1 MDRVPQRDLMLG
13 WIEQVS
19 RLVAG
24 LLDGPSPDLAQASDK
39 VDAAMEQ
46 HLGNLAPLM
55 PQLDVATAS
64 TLLSEPERIFGY
76 AQLLSARAAV
86 AAARGDGAASAIESR
101 ALAFARVALARATD
115 PPASWRAWIDDAEG
129 AGRSS

>member
-1 MDRVPQRDLMLG
+1 MPQRDLMLG
-13 WIEQVS
+13 WIEQIS

-39 VDAAMEQ
+39 IDAAMAQ

-76 AQLLSARAAV
+76 AQLLSAQAAV
-86 AAARGDGAASAIESR
+86 AAARGDDSAPAIEAR
-101 ALAFARVALARATD
+101 ALAFGRVALARATD
-115 PPASWRAWIDDAEG
+115 PPSGWRAWIDDIEA
-129 AGRSS
+129 AMRIP

>member
-1 MDRVPQRDLMLG
+1 MPQRDMMLG

-19 RLVAG
+19 HLVEE
-24 LLDGPSPDLAQASDK
+24 LLHRPGGPDLQQAGDRL
-39 VDAAMEQ
+39 DAAMAQ

-76 AQLLSARAAV
+76 AQLLAAQAALATAQGHESAAPLN
-86 AAARGDGAASAIESR
+86 ER
-101 ALAFARVALARATD
+101 ALAFARVALARATN
-115 PPASWRAWIDDAEG
+115 PPAAWRAWIDDA
-129 AGRSS
+129 AVAHRAP

>member
-1 MDRVPQRDLMLG
+1 VPQRDLMLG
-13 WIEQVS
+13 WIEQIS
-19 RLVAG
+19 RLVSA

-39 VDAAMEQ
+39 IDAAMAQ

-76 AQLLSARAAV
+76 AQLLSAQASV
-86 AAARGDGAASAIESR
+86 AAARGDDSAPATEAR
-101 ALAFARVALARATD
+101 ALAFGRVALARATD
-115 PPASWRAWIDDAEG
+115 PPNGWRAWVDDTEA
-129 AGRSS
+129 AMRIP

>member
-1 MDRVPQRDLMLG
+1 MPQRDLMLG
-13 WIEQVS
+13 WIEQVA

-24 LLDGPSPDLAQASDK
+24 LLDGPSPDLALASDK
-39 VDAAMEQ
+39 VDAAMAQ
-46 HLGNLAPLM
+46 HLGNLQPLM

-76 AQLLSARAAV
+76 AQLLSAQAAV
-86 AAARGDGAASAIESR
+86 AAARGEPAAPALEARAIS
-101 ALAFARVALARATD
+101 FARVALARATD
-115 PPASWRAWIDDAEG
+115 PPAAWRAWIDDAEA

>member
-1 MDRVPQRDLMLG
+1 MPQRDLMLG
-13 WIEQVS
+13 WIEQVA

-39 VDAAMEQ
+39 VEAAMAQ

-64 TLLSEPERIFGY
+64 ALLSDPERIFGY
-76 AQLLSARAAV
+76 AQLLSAQAAV
-86 AAARGDGAASAIESR
+86 ADAREDHTAPALDAR

-115 PPASWRAWIDDAEG
+115 PPATWRAWIADVEA
-129 AGRSS
+129 AGRPS